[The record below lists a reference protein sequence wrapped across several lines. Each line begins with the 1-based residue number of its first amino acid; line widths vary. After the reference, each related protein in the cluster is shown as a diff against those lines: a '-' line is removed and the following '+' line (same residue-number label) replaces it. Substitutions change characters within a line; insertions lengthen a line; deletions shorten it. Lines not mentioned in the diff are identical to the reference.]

1 MTTRPLAEGDRAG
14 WEPLWQAYNSFYRHQ
29 PSQEVTDSTFSR
41 LCAEAD
47 GLFGLVAEHE
57 GSLAGLA
64 HCVLHPSTWTT
75 ATYCYLEDLFVD
87 RGARGTGAGREL
99 IQAACREADA
109 RGATKVY
116 WHTQAFNSPARSL
129 YDELA
134 HLTSFVKYER

>member
-1 MTTRPLAEGDRAG
+1 MAE
-14 WEPLWQAYNSFYRHQ
+14 
-29 PSQEVTDSTFSR
+29 
-41 LCAEAD
+41 D
-47 GLFGLVAEHE
+47 G

-75 ATYCYLEDLFVD
+75 ATYCYLEDLFVI

-99 IQAACREADA
+99 IEAMYREADA